1 MSMYL
6 FLTFQTKGMIG
17 EAKTLYVQAGGK
29 LDDEDDWEDTDD
41 TYDLNFDDDEETQE
55 ESLL

>member
-1 MSMYL
+1 M
-6 FLTFQTKGMIG
+6 TR
-17 EAKTLYVQAGGK
+17 YVQAGGK
-29 LDDEDDWEDTDD
+29 LDDEEDWEDTDD